1 MRQLSDSE
9 LENISGGG
17 KKTFVICFSI
27 VLLLK
32 FTYDVR
38 SKLKKLA
45 NSNSECFKHGF
56 KRGVTELVENVEEW
70 TGLKISKS
78 RNIYDRAV
86 DHAVDSIIDYAV
98 HEYEKDK
105 ESNFLLWLIY
115 YVCM

>member
-27 VLLLK
+27 GLLLK
-32 FTYDVR
+32 FTYDVH

-45 NSNSECFKHGF
+45 NSNSECLKYGF
-56 KRGVTELVENVEEW
+56 KRGVTELAESVEEW

-86 DHAVDSIIDYAV
+86 DYAVDSIIDYAG

-105 ESNFLLWLIY
+105 ESNFLFFLSWLIS
-115 YVCM
+115 

>member
-27 VLLLK
+27 GLLLK
-32 FTYDVR
+32 FTYDVH

-45 NSNSECFKHGF
+45 NSDSECFKYGF

-86 DHAVDSIIDYAV
+86 DYAVDRIVDYAV
-98 HEYEKDK
+98 YEYEKDK
-105 ESNFLLWLIY
+105 ESNFLFFLSWLIS
-115 YVCM
+115 